1 MRCTAAI
8 YLQLNASFRRHYPVQ
23 VIRVDR
29 ATPGFL
35 SIRSPSNLV
44 IYSIYKS
51 FILSTSNFTATSLLN
66 HRYISGANSLKNT
79 CIRRFP
85 LPIPAP

>member
-1 MRCTAAI
+1 MHCSDISAVRCFLPPALSGSSDKGLPSHI
-8 YLQLNASFRRHYPVQ
+8 
-23 VIRVDR
+23 
-29 ATPGFL
+29 PGFL

-51 FILSTSNFTATSLLN
+51 FILSISNFAATSLLN